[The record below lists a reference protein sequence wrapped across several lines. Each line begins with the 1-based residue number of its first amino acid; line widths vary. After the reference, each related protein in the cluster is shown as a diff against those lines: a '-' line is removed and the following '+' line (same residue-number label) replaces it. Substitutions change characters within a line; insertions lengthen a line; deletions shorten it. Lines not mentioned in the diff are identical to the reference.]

1 MEQVIL
7 LNADYSFLNTVSW
20 QKAICLLAKGKV
32 EVLKS
37 SERVIRSASGLVMK
51 IPLVLRLIKI
61 IRTIYKARVPFSKKN
76 VMVRDGFKCV
86 YCGKKSVRFTI
97 DHVVPKAR
105 GGKSSFENCVCSC
118 KPCNNKK
125 GSRSCR
131 EVRMFPKA
139 SLTAPTISEF
149 LRMKITTL
157 GIKKVLDDLFTN
169 M

>member
-20 QKAICLLAKGKV
+20 QKAITLLAKGKV
-32 EVLKS
+32 EVLKT
-37 SERVIRSASGLVMK
+37 SERVITSASGMIMK
-51 IPLVLRLIKI
+51 IPLVMRLIKI

-86 YCGKKSVRFTI
+86 YCGKTGVRFTI

-105 GGKSSFENCVCSC
+105 GGKSTFENCVCSC

-125 GSRSCR
+125 GSLSCR
-131 EVRMFPKA
+131 DARMFPKA

-157 GIKKVLDDLFTN
+157 GIKKVLDDLFIN

>member
-20 QKAICLLAKGKV
+20 QKALTLLSKGKCD
-32 EVLKS
+32 VLKYS
-37 SERVIRSASGLVMK
+37 TRVIRTAAGMIIK
-51 IPLVLRLIKI
+51 IPIVMRLIKI
-61 IRTIYKARVPFSKKN
+61 IRTVYKARVPFSKKN
-76 VMVRDGFKCV
+76 VMVRDQFKCV
-86 YCGKKSVRFTI
+86 YCGQKGVRFTI
-97 DHVVPKAR
+97 DHVVPKAN
-105 GGKSSFENCVCSC
+105 GGKSTFENCVCSC
-118 KPCNNKK
+118 KPCNNNK

-131 EVRMFPKA
+131 DARMFPKT

-157 GIKKVLDDLFTN
+157 GIGKVLDDLFEE